1 MCQIS
6 KGKFQELI
14 IYIISET
21 KHKDGQATWQAVFDG
36 ACHLD
41 SGRRCL
47 CRDLPLHLSDVAVG
61 STTDGGPQKARC

>member
-21 KHKDGQATWQAVFDG
+21 KHKQAACQAVFDRV
-36 ACHLD
+36 CHLD

-47 CRDLPLHLSDVAVG
+47 CRDLPLHLSGVAVG